1 MDSADSADGRDA
13 INAAFRDGRRTIGR
27 LRAWVADPLYLGL
40 SGRIVGKMGLAVVL
54 ALAIGGASSQTAA
67 PERVTIDHS
76 PVGCATVDRFAEIEA
91 RLTPRSAVARARV
104 IFRAA
109 GGDEWYFVNLTSA
122 KDGRFTANL
131 PKPLP
136 QLKAFEYYIDAQ
148 TATFEES
155 RTPDQRVDVV
165 GRNVTCGTGTLAR
178 SAAAIAGRLIV
189 SAIGGGAGLPAGFA
203 SSGLIAGTAAGAA
216 AGTSG
221 SGSVGAG
228 AAGAAGGGIS
238 GTTLAIAGGVVV
250 AAGAGVAVASGALG
264 GDGDQGTCCH
274 AGVFNITFSPFID
287 ITVCGVGQMSGGNFS
302 IPSRVNAPQGNFDSR
317 LGSNTEP
324 SPIRVAGFI
333 SPTSFNATVS
343 CAAGEPNTI
352 TLSATGSDYNFS
364 GPFTFGGR
372 SGTWTVRSASPPR

>member
-1 MDSADSADGRDA
+1 MSSS
-13 INAAFRDGRRTIGR
+13 F
-27 LRAWVADPLYLGL
+27 
-40 SGRIVGKMGLAVVL
+40 VL
-54 ALAIGGASSQTAA
+54 ALAIAGASSQTAA
-67 PERVTIDHS
+67 SERVTIDHS
-76 PVGCATVDRFAEIEA
+76 PVGCATVDRFVDIET
-91 RLTPRSAVARARV
+91 RLTPQSAVARARV
-104 IFRAA
+104 VFRAA
-109 GGDEWYFVNLTSA
+109 GSDQWFFVNLTPA

-148 TATFEES
+148 TTMFEES

-165 GRNVTCGTGTLAR
+165 AGNVACGTGTLAK
-178 SAAAIAGRLIV
+178 STAAIAGRLIV

-221 SGSVGAG
+221 SGSAGAG

-238 GTTLAIAGGVVV
+238 GTTLAIAGGVV

-274 AGVFNITFSPFID
+274 GGTFNITFSPGID
-287 ITVCGVGQMSGGNFS
+287 LTVCGAAPGQGLTGGNFS
-302 IPSRVNAPQGNFDSR
+302 IPSGVKAPQGNFDSR
-317 LGSNTEP
+317 LGSNTQP

-343 CAAGEPNTI
+343 CAAGAPNTI
-352 TLSATGSDYNFS
+352 TLQATGSDYNFS
-364 GPFTFGGR
+364 GSFTFSGR
-372 SGTWTVRSASPPR
+372 SGTWTVRTISF